1 MAGSLDVQSCSQ
13 CNLPAVIHQIYS
25 GQHLCQPC
33 LAKSIRKRVSKT
45 LRNQLDLPS
54 DARDESGNP
63 SVILVCISGG
73 KDSAVLLDMMVKIVG
88 GDGEGNITL
97 YHQAMKMAS
106 DLKFGTVEEM
116 WFEGNLTTVVA
127 TIRGGSSLWLTSD
140 VLPVGRLS
148 HEARALRPIIED
160 LIEV

>member
-1 MAGSLDVQSCSQ
+1 MSPSLDVQSCSQ

-63 SVILVCISGG
+63 AVILVCISGG

-88 GDGEGNITL
+88 ARRDVELVCGCVDEGIDGYRSPSIDCAREL
-97 YHQAMKMAS
+97 A
-106 DLKFGTVEEM
+106 E
-116 WFEGNLTTVVA
+116 
-127 TIRGGSSLWLTSD
+127 
-140 VLPVGRLS
+140 S
-148 HEARALRPIIED
+148 HELRFETISYPELGLS
-160 LIEV
+160 LIHI